1 MSLAHLVDV
10 HIHVTTNAKKG
21 ERKLEIRKNR
31 HGRAGFEVPLAIT
44 AFGVEVGTPTMVG
57 SLASARSGLEKAC
70 EKAIELLLS
79 GQTLTGYDFDVAGV
93 SAGIWRAGLE
103 MGAKRLMRDGKE
115 VECLK
120 VNGRRGFKIKDV
132 GVLPSGA
139 VVIPF
144 PLSSVPGEES
154 EAAD

>member
-1 MSLAHLVDV
+1 
-10 HIHVTTNAKKG
+10 
-21 ERKLEIRKNR
+21 
-31 HGRAGFEVPLAIT
+31 
-44 AFGVEVGTPTMVG
+44 VGTPTAVG

-70 EKAIELLLS
+70 EKAIELLLA

-120 VNGRRGFKIKDV
+120 VQGRRGFKVKDI
-132 GVLPSGA
+132 GILPEGA
-139 VVIPF
+139 VLIPF
-144 PLSSVPGEES
+144 PVSTIPGEEN
-154 EAAD
+154 EAVS